1 MASTSREKWLL
12 FFYTVPSKPVSNR
25 MKIWRKL
32 SQAGAFQLKGAVYI
46 LPATDEHVEFFQ
58 WLISEVTSMSGDGV
72 FVRVTRV
79 ETVSDADIMELFNR
93 QRAVEYRRIEKQ
105 LEDLDRRASSI
116 RKGADGQGSKKV
128 SEQFQKLLKE
138 YDGVKKIDFF
148 SSKTGETLKKRIRAL
163 EAEMKTL
170 TGPETKARSIEAPH
184 RRVEDYSGR
193 TWTTRKRPFVDRMAS
208 AWLIKRFIDDKA
220 VFLFIDEQDMQALG
234 EDAVTFDIRGGEFT
248 HVGDLCT
255 FEALIKSFSLKA
267 KLLPKIAEI
276 VHELDMKD
284 GKYENPETA
293 GLEEILA
300 GIRKTAKEDAEALE
314 KGMAVFDM
322 LYASKT

>member
-46 LPATDEHVEFFQ
+46 LPATDEHVEFLQ
-58 WLISEVTSMSGDGV
+58 WLTSEVTSMGGDGV
-72 FVRVTRV
+72 FVRVTQV
-79 ETVSDADIMELFNR
+79 ETVSDADIMELFNQ
-93 QRAVEYRRIEKQ
+93 QRDAEYRRIEKQ
-105 LEDLDRRASSI
+105 LEDLERRSSSI
-116 RKGADGQGSKKV
+116 RKGADGQGIKKV
-128 SEQFQKLLKE
+128 SEQFRKLVKE
-138 YDGVKKIDFF
+138 YGGVKKIDFF
-148 SSKTGETLKKRIRAL
+148 FSKTGETLKKRVRAL

-170 TGPETKARSIEAPH
+170 TGAETKARSSEVPH
-184 RRVEDYSGR
+184 RRIEDYSGR
-193 TWTTRKRPFVDRMAS
+193 TWVTRKRPFVDRMAS
-208 AWLIKRFIDDKA
+208 AWLIKRFIDNKA
-220 VFLFIDEQDMQALG
+220 VFRFIDEQDMQALG

-255 FEALIKSFSLKA
+255 FEALIKSFRLKA

-284 GKYENPETA
+284 GKYENPENA

-300 GIRKTAKEDAEALE
+300 GIRKTAGEDADALE
-314 KGMAVFDM
+314 KGMALFDM